1 MLVYD
6 LSCGL
11 GLVSLVWVLVAA
23 LPDCLWFG
31 CYLWWICAVLVMVVV
46 VGCWWLWFSIIWLL
60 FDASGVSLL
69 VVDRFRCC
77 LLCFG

>member
-31 CYLWWICAVLVMVVV
+31 CYLWWICAVLVMVVI
-46 VGCWWLWFSIIWLL
+46 VGCWRL
-60 FDASGVSLL
+60 
-69 VVDRFRCC
+69 
-77 LLCFG
+77 